1 MLWFARRETGFEAD
15 SEATLRS
22 LDIPVEHLST
32 DEIRHRWPGTR
43 TDDLAWG
50 LFEPEGGL
58 LLARR
63 SVEVVARAA
72 RRAGVDVRIAA
83 VRPPEPGAGGRLD
96 AVTLLDGSR
105 IAAEAFVFACGPWL
119 PTLFP
124 DSVGARIRVTKQNV
138 HYLGPAPGDARW
150 MAPRF
155 PSWVDYATTFYGIGA
170 VATTGVKVATDSY
183 GPPFDPSSADRFV
196 DPDALAPVRD
206 YCRVRFPDLADA
218 PVVET
223 RVCQY
228 ETTEDAH
235 FVIDRHPSLEDV
247 WLVGGGSGHGF
258 KHGPVIGRY
267 VAALLDG
274 HEPTEEERRF
284 SWTRDRSAV
293 THLRTSAEL
302 V

>member
-1 MLWFARRETGFEAD
+1 LA
-15 SEATLRS
+15 
-22 LDIPVEHLST
+22 IPVEHLSPA
-32 DEIRHRWPGTR
+32 EVVHRWPGIR
-43 TDDLAWG
+43 ADDLAWA

-63 SVEVVARAA
+63 GVEAVARAA
-72 RRAGVDVRIAA
+72 HHAGADLRIAA
-83 VRPPEPGAGGRLD
+83 VRPPAPAAAGRLESI
-96 AVTLLDGSR
+96 TLLDGSR

-119 PTLFP
+119 PSLFP
-124 DSVGARIRVTKQNV
+124 DAIGDRIRVTQQSV

-155 PSWVDYATTFYGIGA
+155 PSWVDYETTFYGIGA

-183 GPPFDPSSADRFV
+183 GPPFDPSGTADRLV
-196 DPDALAPVRD
+196 DPDALPPIRD

-228 ETTEDAH
+228 ETTEDAQ
-235 FVIDRHPSLEDV
+235 FLIDRHPSLDDV

-274 HEPTEEERRF
+274 HEPTDEEQRF
-284 SWTRDRSAV
+284 SWTRARSSP